1 MLQNEHETK
10 FIAVIMSQTSVIK
23 EYQSPSPLN
32 DIMITYNV
40 HVFHIFCAMTQ
51 NVSLKLYNLIFVH
64 FNIRFSHVCDSLIV
78 IYAFEL

>member
-1 MLQNEHETK
+1 MGHPVQLKQNQFCSVNFKKNLLQNEHETK
-10 FIAVIMSQTSVIK
+10 FITVTMSQTSVIK

-51 NVSLKLYNLIFVH
+51 NVS
-64 FNIRFSHVCDSLIV
+64 
-78 IYAFEL
+78 